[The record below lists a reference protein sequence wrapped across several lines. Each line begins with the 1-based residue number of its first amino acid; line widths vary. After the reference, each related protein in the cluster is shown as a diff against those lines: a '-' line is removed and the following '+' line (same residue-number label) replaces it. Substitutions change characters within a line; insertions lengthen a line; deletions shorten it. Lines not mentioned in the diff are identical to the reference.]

1 LQNYHLEATSDALDV
16 SKMPE
21 VMQKRN
27 FGRSGQSKHTTM
39 KGEDTTDF
47 SAPQLNKKRPRD
59 V

>member
-1 LQNYHLEATSDALDV
+1 
-16 SKMPE
+16 MPE